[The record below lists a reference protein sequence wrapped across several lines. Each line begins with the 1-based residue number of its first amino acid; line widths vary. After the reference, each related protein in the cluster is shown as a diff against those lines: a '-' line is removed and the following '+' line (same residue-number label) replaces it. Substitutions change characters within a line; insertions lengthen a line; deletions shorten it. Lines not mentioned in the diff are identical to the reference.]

1 MCGLFGF
8 SNYSGEKIKNLCELT
23 NSLAQQS
30 TVRGTDATGIAFCN
44 SKGISILKESKA
56 AYMLDFVHDDNIIAL
71 TGHTRH
77 STQGSKN
84 KNYNNH
90 PFAGKCKNTRFA
102 LSHNGVLI
110 NDAELRKI
118 YRLPKTKIETDSYIA
133 VQLIESQ
140 KQLDFDSIR
149 YMAEKT
155 EGSFSYSIL
164 DGKNNIYL
172 VKGESPLSI
181 LHFPNQ
187 KLYVYASTEEILYK
201 ALVDFPLLF
210 KELKSGEHEDISI
223 KEGEILK
230 ITPNGTTERSAFSY
244 TDYCGR
250 NWWDY
255 GFYGEDYIT
264 ELKSVSSYYGYSPDD
279 IDELAECGFTPEEIE
294 EGRLSSQ
301 VQHFLD
307 KNSIGDK

>member
-8 SNYSGEKIKNLCELT
+8 SNYSGEKIKDLCELT

-30 TVRGTDATGIAFCN
+30 AVRGTDATGVAYCN
-44 SKGISILKESKA
+44 FKGISILKESKA

-110 NDAELRKI
+110 NDAELRKM

-155 EGSFSYSIL
+155 EGSFSYSII

-172 VKGESPLSI
+172 VKGESPISI

-187 KLYVYASTEEILYK
+187 KLYVYASTEKILYK
-201 ALVDFPLLF
+201 ALVDFPPLF

-223 KEGEILK
+223 KDGEILK
-230 ITPNGTTERSAFSY
+230 ITSNGTTERSAFSY

-279 IDELAECGFTPEEIE
+279 IDELAECGFMPEEIE
-294 EGRLSSQ
+294 EYLYCGGE
-301 VQHFLD
+301 V
-307 KNSIGDK
+307 